1 LATLNKEKF
10 ASLKSKLKE
19 GKLSTQNVDD
29 IFEEVIEQRQP
40 LRDFIQMRQK
50 ICCKPLLNIFLALS
64 KVVSCKCCLSYDNRR
79 ELQAERKFNNLC
91 DIIRILKTVQTAEIV
106 SRLLFSPEQKILSK
120 L

>member
-1 LATLNKEKF
+1 
-10 ASLKSKLKE
+10 
-19 GKLSTQNVDD
+19 VDD
-29 IFEEVIEQRQP
+29 IYAEVIERRQP
-40 LRDFIQMRQK
+40 LSNFLQMRQK
-50 ICCKPLLNIFLALS
+50 ICCKPLLNFFVPLL
-64 KVVSCKCCLSYDNRR
+64 KVVSRKRLSYDDRR